1 MAEDAAPTM
10 SAPVRSATVVPLYIA
25 GAWRTTA
32 ARVPASSPFDGAA
45 VAAIC
50 EAGDADV
57 RDALQAAHRAAPQVA
72 ATPARERAALLRRA
86 AAAVRTRAEDIAR
99 AMAAETGKPVRDG
112 RAEVLRSAETLELS
126 AEEAVRIEGAQIPM
140 EASAIGAGKLGVV
153 LRFPVGV
160 VAAITPFNAPV
171 NLAAH
176 KLGPA
181 WAAGNAV
188 ILKPSPQAA
197 LTVHRFVEALLAGGI
212 PGDWLQ
218 LVQGDAA
225 AAAIVH
231 ADEVDFVSFTG
242 SSRVGALVKAG
253 SGHKRVA
260 LELGGNGYTIVAAD
274 APPEAAPTCARNGMR
289 LAGQSCISVQNVCVH
304 RSIYEPFLAA
314 LVGHARQLRTGDPM
328 DETTDVGPVISA
340 ASAARIQRMVDEAVA
355 AGARLMCGGSRDG
368 ALVEPTVL
376 ADVPP
381 HCAVVKDEVFG
392 PVVSVMPFDDV
403 DAVFAQI
410 NAGPYGLQA
419 GVYTQ
424 SIPLAMRAA
433 AALRVGAVII
443 NGSSTWRSDQAPY
456 GGVKASGMGREGP
469 RFAIRDMT
477 EERFIV
483 FNA

>member
-1 MAEDAAPTM
+1 MAEDGAAKM
-10 SAPVRSATVVPLYIA
+10 SPSAGAATVVPLYVD
-25 GAWRTTA
+25 GAWRATA
-32 ARVPASSPFDGAA
+32 TRVPARSPFNGG
-45 VAAIC
+45 VLAAIC

-57 RDALQAAHRAAPQVA
+57 SAALRAARRAAPQVA
-72 ATPARERAALLRRA
+72 AMPARERATLLRGA
-86 AAAVRTRAEDIAR
+86 ATAVRSRAEDIAR
-99 AMAAETGKPVRDG
+99 TMAMETGKPIRDG
-112 RAEVLRSAETLELS
+112 RTEVLRSAETLELS

-188 ILKPSPQAA
+188 VLKPSPQAA
-197 LTVHRFVEALLAGGI
+197 LTVHRFVEALLDGGV
-212 PGDWLQ
+212 PGSWLQ

-225 AAAIVH
+225 STAIVR

-242 SSRVGALVKAG
+242 SSRVGVLVKAG

-274 APPEAAPTCARNGMR
+274 APPEAASTCARNGMR

-304 RSIYEPFLAA
+304 RSIYEPFLAT
-314 LVGHARQLRTGDPM
+314 LVEHARKLRTGDPL
-328 DETTDVGPVISA
+328 DESTDVGPVISA
-340 ASAARIQRMVDEAVA
+340 SSAARIQQMVAEAAA
-355 AGARLMCGGSRDG
+355 AGARLVCGGRHHD

-392 PVVSVMPFDDV
+392 PVVSVMPFDDIE
-403 DAVFAQI
+403 AVFEQV

-419 GVYTQ
+419 GIYTQ
-424 SIPLAMRAA
+424 SISLAMRAA
-433 AALRVGAVII
+433 SVLRVGAVII

-477 EERFIV
+477 EERFVV
-483 FNA
+483 FNT